1 MTFHTWRI
9 LIFLLAPILLFLH
22 IQLRLYTLISFR
34 ADRTILFS
42 KSPETPW
49 VLFYNVY
56 IDPAF
61 PLRAHQ
67 IMEEQIG
74 HIGGSFVASNPKKPV
89 IVYYNSIGA
98 ELNHVS
104 VKQMCWMKGKIRCEF
119 LEHFD
124 EAFEEVTLSRVAEF
138 CLKYPGERVTYMH
151 NKGSLH
157 EKEGE
162 NSYWRRSLTTA
173 VTSLDCLKPPN
184 GSCNVCG
191 LLFNM
196 LPYVHAPGNFWTAQ
210 CSYINKLLP
219 PKEYKTKVEKT
230 HQELT
235 ELRKKGK
242 ITIDIYGHKQWPW
255 RFGTGRYTNE
265 MWIGSHP
272 EIIPCD
278 LSPSPNIN
286 FWRQQN
292 RTLDEMTW
300 SMAPRFNVMDVVE
313 DVDPPLVVES
323 IRNASM
329 REREYSLLPG
339 MLYKWHRLYEK
350 LPPRD
355 SFFWRV
361 FPEGGEW
368 LERVKHFGN
377 DVVDKFVTS

>member
-1 MTFHTWRI
+1 MF
-9 LIFLLAPILLFLH
+9 
-22 IQLRLYTLISFR
+22 S
-34 ADRTILFS
+34 S
-42 KSPETPW
+42 KSPETNW

-56 IDPAF
+56 VDPLF
-61 PLRAHQ
+61 PLTAHQ
-67 IMEEQIG
+67 IMEEQIR
-74 HIGGSFVASNPKKPV
+74 HIGSSFMASNPEKLI
-89 IVYYNSIGA
+89 IVYYNSIGV
-98 ELNHVS
+98 ELNHTS
-104 VKQMCWMKGKIRCEF
+104 VKKMCWMNNKIQCVF

-124 EAFEEVTLSRVAEF
+124 EAFEEVTLSSVTDF
-138 CLKYPGERVTYMH
+138 CSRHPDKHVTYMH

-173 VTSLDCLKPPN
+173 VTSAYCLKPPN
-184 GSCNVCG
+184 QSCNVCG

-210 CSYINKLLP
+210 CSYINKLLS
-219 PKEYKTKVEKT
+219 PKEYKIKVEKT
-230 HQELT
+230 HQKII

-242 ITIDIYGHKQWPW
+242 ITIDIYGRKQWPW

-286 FWRQQN
+286 SWRKKN
-292 RTLDEMTW
+292 TTLDEMTW
-300 SMAPRFNVMDVVE
+300 AMAPRFNVMDVVD

-339 MLYKWHRLYEK
+339 MIFKWHQLYEK
-350 LPPRD
+350 LPPHE

-368 LERVKHFGN
+368 LERVELFGN
-377 DVVDKFVTS
+377 GVVDKFLTS